1 MPKFP
6 TDTPDITPALNDRV
20 LVSDTSNGWLA
31 WDVLL
36 SDLPVPTSVQDL
48 LDEKAE
54 ISWQVFTGAISA
66 TNLSW
71 TNTGDNAPNTT
82 SNEYA
87 LTTPDFYKYQIVRT
101 VSSGNLTVA
110 IKNYL
115 WNDPTSAVP
124 VKIQIGDTVRTITSA
139 LSFTNSAWFNWWN
152 TWSTELATKE
162 VDWFCYFVWRSWESA
177 VRLTASRFPTATTYN
192 DFNIDG
198 LNEKWNLGNFAS
210 PVSTDAVVN
219 IGRFNAILS
228 GGAWYT
234 WSIPATSVV
243 INSPKNISRNS
254 LIAPQ
259 FSGSGGSAGAFAY
272 TVKQANYTI
281 RESKVSVQYSLRITN
296 LWSWT
301 GDLRISLPFTAKSL
315 MTDYSMLNGAVFAP
329 STNIYTASKW
339 VPILTS
345 WNLTS
350 IYFWWSSAE
359 TAYLAWSWLAVND
372 TIYINTEYEI

>member
-66 TNLSW
+66 TNLSG
-71 TNTGDNAPNTT
+71 TNTGDNATNTT
-82 SNEYA
+82 SNAYA

-110 IKNYL
+110 LKNYL

-124 VKIQIGDTVRTITSA
+124 VKIQIGDTVRSITSA
-139 LSFTNSAWFNWWN
+139 LSITMSAGTNWFNA
-152 TWSTELATKE
+152 WSSELATKE
-162 VDWFCYFVWRSWESA
+162 IDF
-177 VRLTASRFPTATTYN
+177 FPYLSYQRWWTHIAIARIPYWTIQE
-192 DFNIDG
+192 DFNVISAT
-198 LNEKWNLGNFAS
+198 NEKVRIIDDNGAETWAPF
-210 PVSTDAVVN
+210 VN

-228 GGAWYT
+228 AGAWYT